1 MAHLYDVFLSMKEV
15 RGCVELERE
24 KGEDVKSIIRTFER
38 VEHLKCR
45 SFYITGRF
53 KIYQMPEITHTLF
66 SGGTRDRKASDLTV
80 RSQD

>member
-53 KIYQMPEITHTLF
+53 KIYQMPEITHTCGC
-66 SGGTRDRKASDLTV
+66 SYGQWCRWGRGGGL
-80 RSQD
+80 

>member
-53 KIYQMPEITHTLF
+53 KIYQMPRNHTHIIF
-66 SGGTRDRKASDLTV
+66 RRDKGQKS
-80 RSQD
+80 